1 MSSKPL
7 KPLCVVQVDVMDTQA
22 VRAVLTPLLGEGKRI
37 PQLYPPANRV
47 NVILYPLDEPRDIDP
62 LLKAITAAGISRFS
76 VNIYMT
82 SV

>member
-1 MSSKPL
+1 MSN
-7 KPLCVVQVDVMDTQA
+7 KPLCVVQVDTMDTQA

-37 PQLYPPANRV
+37 PQLYPSFNRV

-62 LLKAITAAGISRFS
+62 LLAAIVAAGISRLS

-82 SV
+82 TA